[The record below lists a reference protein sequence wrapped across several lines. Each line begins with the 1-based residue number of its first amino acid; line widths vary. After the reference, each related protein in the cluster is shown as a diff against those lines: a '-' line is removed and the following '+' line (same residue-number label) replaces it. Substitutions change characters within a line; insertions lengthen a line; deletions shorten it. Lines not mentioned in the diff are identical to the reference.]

1 MLAIITVS
9 HVLHSS
15 HREEVAVPLSLR
27 RLPVG
32 RERGEPVD
40 GEAPEDGLHALPPR
54 LPHPARLNLLQR
66 LDALEKESDIHSRFT
81 QPGRQERSA
90 AGTARN
96 HCPKLTSHKKG
107 QFLDCLCL

>member
-1 MLAIITVS
+1 MLAIIITVS
-9 HVLHSS
+9 HVLQHSS
-15 HREEVAVPLSLR
+15 HREEVAVPLSLLF

-66 LDALEKESDIHSRFT
+66 LDALEKVTRYCTIFLRVPPACFGSRAE
-81 QPGRQERSA
+81 GSM
-90 AGTARN
+90 AGTVE
-96 HCPKLTSHKKG
+96 LSETS
-107 QFLDCLCL
+107 

>member
-1 MLAIITVS
+1 MLAIIITVS
-9 HVLHSS
+9 HVLQHSS
-15 HREEVAVPLSLR
+15 HREEVAVPLSLLF

-66 LDALEKESDIHSRFT
+66 LDALKKATRYCSILSPFAKR
-81 QPGRQERSA
+81 ERLF
-90 AGTARN
+90 
-96 HCPKLTSHKKG
+96 CPT
-107 QFLDCLCL
+107 